1 MKRIALMFALFFVVA
16 LVFPAEAPAPV
27 FCGDGVLT
35 FPEECDPGPQQPGYP
50 DADAACPGECTAEC
64 ICPPPTLPD
73 KCWLT
78 AGGVK
83 FEPVVDMLMAEVN
96 SSNGNGPKDSVG
108 GVVYPSCDPDP
119 GNGGNWNHIFH
130 KLKAHLKGTDITV
143 VRCGGVPT
151 GSPECPFNL
160 IEFEGTGT
168 LVMGTGSNKV
178 EYDVEF
184 FAQAVDNNEP
194 GNERANDRDGGAGI
208 DTYFLQV
215 FEVGGGLLIEVSDAG
230 DPITIT
236 GGNFQIHC
244 SSCDN

>member
-1 MKRIALMFALFFVVA
+1 MKKEMIVVGCIAVLGILLIWA
-16 LVFPAEAPAPV
+16 PDCPAP
-27 FCGDGVLT
+27 GT
-35 FPEECDPGPQQPGYP
+35 TTITTTIPEEGQ
-50 DADAACPGECTAEC
+50 
-64 ICPPPTLPD
+64 
-73 KCWLT
+73 CWLT

-83 FEPVVDMLMAEVN
+83 FEPVVGMRMAQHSN
-96 SSNGNGPKDSVG
+96 GNGNGPKDSVG

-119 GNGGNWNHIFH
+119 GDGGNWNHIFH
-130 KLKAHLKGTDITV
+130 DLKAHLKGTDITV
-143 VRCGGVPT
+143 IRCGGSPT
-151 GSPECPFNL
+151 GSPECPYNL

-168 LVMGTGSNKV
+168 LVEGTGNNKV

-194 GNERANDRDGGAGI
+194 GNERANEDNGGADI

-215 FEVGGGLLIEVSDAG
+215 FDADGGGLLLEVSDAAG
-230 DPITIT
+230 GPITIT

>member
-1 MKRIALMFALFFVVA
+1 MKKIALMFALFFVVA
-16 LVFPAEAPAPV
+16 LIFPANAPAP
-27 FCGDGVLT
+27 CGNGIVQPEYD
-35 FPEECDPGPQQPGYP
+35 EECDPPGSP
-50 DADAACPGECTAEC
+50 ADECGGEVCLAGC
-64 ICPPPTLPD
+64 ICPETPPPG

-83 FEPVVDMLMAEVN
+83 FEPVVGMRMAQHTN
-96 SSNGNGPKDSVG
+96 GNGNGPKDSVG
-108 GVVYPSCDPDP
+108 GNVYPSCDPDP
-119 GNGGNWNHIFH
+119 GDGGNWNHVFH
-130 KLKAHLKGTDITV
+130 NLKAHLKGTDITV
-143 VRCGGVPT
+143 TRCGGSPT

-168 LVMGTGSNKV
+168 LVEGTGNNKV
-178 EYDVEF
+178 ESPVTF

-194 GNERANDRDGGAGI
+194 GNENASKENAGAGI

-215 FEVGGGLLIEVSDAG
+215 FDADGLVLEVSNAAG